1 MFRHVQRNAYI
12 SLVEAGKVN
21 MKLSTLVEF
30 ATNLSCQP
38 YELLLTE
45 SSNTPQEDYDAPPT
59 VKPLATQHERLL
71 AWNRAVTA
79 RCKAEGK
86 PLPPLERR

>member
-1 MFRHVQRNAYI
+1 VGRNIRARRVELGLTQLQLSQSMFRHVQRNAYI

-45 SSNTPQEDYDAPPT
+45 SSNTPQED
-59 VKPLATQHERLL
+59 V
-71 AWNRAVTA
+71 
-79 RCKAEGK
+79 
-86 PLPPLERR
+86 

>member
-45 SSNTPQEDYDAPPT
+45 SSNTPQED
-59 VKPLATQHERLL
+59 V
-71 AWNRAVTA
+71 
-79 RCKAEGK
+79 
-86 PLPPLERR
+86 